1 MTTAAKAFTA
11 VRDFLIE
18 HRDDYQAAYEG
29 FQWPELEEF
38 NWALD
43 WFDPLARGNHQPA
56 LWIVEQDGSERKL
69 SFDEMARRS
78 DQVANWLRSLGVM
91 RGDRIVLMLG
101 NQVELWESILAAMK
115 LGAVIIPAAPLL
127 GEIDLRDRIDRGNA
141 RHVIAAAAEAAKFDG
156 VPGGYTRIAVG
167 DQSLRSRENVTRS

>member
-69 SFDEMARRS
+69 SFDEMAR
-78 DQVANWLRSLGVM
+78 ALGSG
-91 RGDRIVLMLG
+91 R
-101 NQVELWESILAAMK
+101 ELAAQ
-115 LGAVIIPAAPLL
+115 
-127 GEIDLRDRIDRGNA
+127 
-141 RHVIAAAAEAAKFDG
+141 
-156 VPGGYTRIAVG
+156 PGGHARGPHRPHAG
-167 DQSLRSRENVTRS
+167 